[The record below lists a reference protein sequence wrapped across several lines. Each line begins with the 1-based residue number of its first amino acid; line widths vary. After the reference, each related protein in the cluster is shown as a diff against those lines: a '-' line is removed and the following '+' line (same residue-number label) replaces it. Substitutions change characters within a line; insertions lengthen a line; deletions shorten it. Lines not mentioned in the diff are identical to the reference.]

1 MSSRSL
7 LQYWRTLDFPG
18 TCKQWEA
25 ELIYILKDLFFLQKN
40 RLWHSKEREVKKW
53 SKKLFYWG
61 SYRRD
66 LWQTSWVEKIANH
79 EWLISKWKY
88 ASKVL
93 FLIPCS
99 YTRKS
104 VWRKRNRD
112 SLRPRLQNANLVV
125 AKSLDR
131 RLTIRRT
138 RAVSNS
144 RRIEQCNREYRLIVQ
159 VLHGARK
166 IFRSR
171 ITKNNFLNSRFRENK
186 IG

>member
-1 MSSRSL
+1 MLGRQHLRKTLKKIHRQL
-7 LQYWRTLDFPG
+7 L
-18 TCKQWEA
+18 
-25 ELIYILKDLFFLQKN
+25 FL
-40 RLWHSKEREVKKW
+40 RGWYRGVSHATVPERKKW
-53 SKKLFYWG
+53 RITDHGY
-61 SYRRD
+61 
-66 LWQTSWVEKIANH
+66 KIFVFSNH
-79 EWLISKWKY
+79 ENKQDKI
-88 ASKVL
+88 L
-93 FLIPCS
+93 FLITCS